1 MAKINARGAHEV
13 ARWEGIYTVTDITP
27 GDESIRTTRW
37 LFLLR
42 SDGKVLRRL
51 ADKDLSGGY
60 SIFLSFKATDNKSAD
75 GARKLSAQELTDQ
88 RKARVE
94 SYLTKRGY
102 RLTAQRVRV

>member
-13 ARWEGIYTVTDITP
+13 ARWEGFREGTDEDGTP
-27 GDESIRTTRW
+27 YSYRF

-51 ADKDLSGGY
+51 ADKDLGGTY
-60 SIFLSFKATDNKSAD
+60 SIFASFKPTDNKSQD
-75 GARKLSAQELTDQ
+75 GTRKLSPAEIAAA

-94 SYLTKRGY
+94 RMLTNKGY
-102 RLTAQRVRV
+102 RWNAQRVRV

>member
-13 ARWEGIYTVTDITP
+13 ARWEASTPSPTITP

-51 ADKDLSGGY
+51 ADKDLSGG
-60 SIFLSFKATDNKSAD
+60 
-75 GARKLSAQELTDQ
+75 
-88 RKARVE
+88 
-94 SYLTKRGY
+94 
-102 RLTAQRVRV
+102 